1 MVICFTGFQQADP
14 IASLLIAVMILPR
27 SLVLLRDS
35 ATVLLELA
43 PAGLDLEDVRRH
55 LAEVPGVVD
64 VHDLHAWTIT
74 SGMPSLSAHVT
85 VSDEALDEHGVGAIL
100 DRLCECAATYFD
112 VRHATFQVEPVGHRE
127 HEDLGET
134 H

>member
-1 MVICFTGFQQADP
+1 VIWFTGFQQADP

-35 ATVLLELA
+35 AVVLLELA

-85 VSDEALDEHGVGAIL
+85 VGDEALDEHGVGAIL
-100 DRLCECAATYFD
+100 DRLGECAATCFD